1 MIEKIGRNLINM
13 KKEVSKK
20 LKITIQETLTLLT
33 LIELAADDI
42 EKLKVSQEISV
53 DKLTTFI
60 QNLESVKQK
69 LLKLN
74 EPKNNEPK
82 NQATA

>member
-1 MIEKIGRNLINM
+1 M

-42 EKLKVSQEISV
+42 EKLKTSQEISV
-53 DKLTTFI
+53 DKLNSFI

>member
-1 MIEKIGRNLINM
+1 M

-53 DKLTTFI
+53 DKLNAFI

-69 LLKLN
+69 LLKI
-74 EPKNNEPK
+74 NEPK